1 MKKKIE
7 SNKAPEAV
15 GAYSQAIK
23 TGEFLYLSGQ
33 LGIDRSIGKLVEGV
47 EEQTK
52 QAFKNI
58 SYVLKEEQLTLND
71 IVKVT
76 VLLDSIEDF
85 GKVNAIYAEQFEEPY
100 PARSAFA
107 VESLPLGGLVEIEV
121 IAKVKE

>member
-1 MKKKIE
+1 MKEKVE

-15 GAYSQAIK
+15 GPYSQAIK

-33 LGIDRSIGKLVEGV
+33 LGIDRSTGKLVDGL

-58 SYVLKEEQLTLND
+58 SYILEEEDLALND

-76 VLLDSIEDF
+76 VLLDNIDDF
-85 GKVNAIYAEQFEEPY
+85 AKVNEIYATQFEEPY

-107 VESLPLGGLVEIEV
+107 VQSLPLGGVVEIEV
-121 IAKVKE
+121 IAKLSK